1 MKTGLRLL
9 QKNPQKLKKIAAMI
23 IETRLNDLFDGINE
37 REIID
42 FCRNFY
48 LGEWCIQKNKQECY
62 RIHGIIKD
70 PENYFVVDIYNDFEV
85 KINGY
90 LLYQTQEPNMLKAW
104 VQISS
109 IDKEAEI
116 IIEDDNYPDKLRKD
130 LTSLIPKITEIINVI
145 LEFIKKFITVTFE
158 IVA

>member
-1 MKTGLRLL
+1 
-9 QKNPQKLKKIAAMI
+9 MI

-42 FCRNFY
+42 FCQNFY
-48 LGEWCIQKNKQECY
+48 LGKWCFEKKCY
-62 RIHGIIKD
+62 RIRGIIKD
-70 PENYFVVDIYNDFEV
+70 QENYFIVDIYNDFEV
-85 KINGY
+85 KIDGY
-90 LLYQTQEPNMLKAW
+90 LLYQTQEPNMLEAW

-109 IDKEAEI
+109 IDKKAEV

-145 LEFIKKFITVTFE
+145 LEFIKKFITVTLE